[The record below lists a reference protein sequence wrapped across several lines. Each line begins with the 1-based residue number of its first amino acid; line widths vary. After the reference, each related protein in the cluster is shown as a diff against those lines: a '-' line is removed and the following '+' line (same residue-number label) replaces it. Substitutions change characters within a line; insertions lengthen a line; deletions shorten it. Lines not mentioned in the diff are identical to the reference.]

1 MCNAAAQRMMDRTA
15 EELIG
20 KILWEEY
27 PESIGTA
34 TEIHYRRAMAER
46 TSITF
51 ENYNAP
57 LHRWFDVRAYPA
69 RDGGL
74 SLEARVQKR
83 YLSNDI
89 LAEPFRAVLL
99 GETINSC
106 WIYARID
113 RSTQQN
119 DGRGHIGIAYFL
131 HK

>member
-1 MCNAAAQRMMDRTA
+1 MCNAAGQLTDSFHLLRLPKRLLGLAPLGHLDRF
-15 EELIG
+15 
-20 KILWEEY
+20 W
-27 PESIGTA
+27 
-34 TEIHYRRAMAER
+34 HYGRRAMAER

-83 YLSNDI
+83 YPSNDI

-99 GETINSC
+99 GETINNC
-106 WIYARID
+106 WICARID